1 MHICGFFMETFP
13 SSLPCFGALSVC
25 LSKGHIME
33 VCNYLVPLRVWTMQ
47 IVVVTIHQKLF
58 IKHDG

>member
-1 MHICGFFMETFP
+1 METFP